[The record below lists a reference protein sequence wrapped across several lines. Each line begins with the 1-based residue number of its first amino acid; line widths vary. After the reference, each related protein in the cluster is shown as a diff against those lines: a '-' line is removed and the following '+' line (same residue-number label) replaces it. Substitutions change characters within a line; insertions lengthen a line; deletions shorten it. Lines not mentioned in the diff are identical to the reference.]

1 MSEIVT
7 ETTATEAP
15 ASTPASTPAA
25 APTQAQ
31 SSPDQVKAN
40 SIKASG
46 GLLSLNKTEQT
57 GTPEQNESEQTD
69 PNLIFGRY
77 KTMEDAEKGHHELRA
92 KLSEMSEKA
101 KNATANVVPESY
113 QLEEITKAGITLGD
127 EAQTAEVV
135 KMMKDAG
142 FTQDQV
148 SKLGPLAAH
157 SARVNFD
164 KGIDFAMKALGN
176 DPEDLDAQ
184 VNQLRKDWGD
194 SFDTRFKAVQDFAEK
209 FPAELWHMPL
219 KNSALG
225 WALAERF
232 MQEHAGPN
240 FATDVSVNSDG
251 ANKLNEIVS
260 DPEYYRNTAK
270 GESLRKQAADISAR
284 MSR

>member
-1 MSEIVT
+1 MSEATT
-7 ETTATEAP
+7 ETAATTSEAP
-15 ASTPASTPAA
+15 ASTAGTPAA
-25 APTQAQ
+25 GPAQAQ
-31 SSPDQVKAN
+31 PSPEQVKAN

-46 GLLSLNKTEQT
+46 GLLTLNKDAKVEGEQT
-57 GTPEQNESEQTD
+57 EQTD
-69 PNLIFGRY
+69 PNAKPELIAGKY
-77 KTMEDAEKGHHELRA
+77 KTVEDLVKAHKELETKLGKGPE
-92 KLSEMSEKA
+92 
-101 KNATANVVPESY
+101 VPESY
-113 QLEEITKAGITLGD
+113 ELEEITKAGITLGD

-157 SARVNFD
+157 SARLNFD

-176 DPEDLDAQ
+176 DPEHLETQ
-184 VNQLRKDWGD
+184 VAQLRKDWGD

-232 MQEHAGPN
+232 MQEHAGPH

-251 ANKLNEIVS
+251 ANKLNEIVA
-260 DPEYYRNTAK
+260 DPEYYRQTAR
-270 GESLRKQAADISAR
+270 GESLRKQAAEISAR